1 MPPQGGAG
9 EGTIPPLL
17 LVGCGQMG
25 GAMLSGWCEQGL
37 APSVVVDPAAAAR
50 DGHRVVSSLAEV
62 PEDFRPALVVLAVKP
77 QMAADVLPALA
88 RFGHVPVLSVMA
100 GWTVAGLEGLLGRPG
115 VVRAMPNTPAAIRQ
129 GMSVA
134 FAGGGVDAQARALC
148 DRLLR
153 SVGAVAWVDEEPML
167 DAVTAISGGGPAY
180 VFLLAELLEREGIA
194 HGLPPG
200 LARELARRTV
210 SGSGALLAARP
221 EDAATLRR
229 AVTSPRGTTERALAV
244 LMADDAWPALLH
256 EAVDAAIARARAL
269 AAG

>member
-1 MPPQGGAG
+1 MGAG
-9 EGTIPPLL
+9 QGAIPPLL

-25 GAMLSGWCEQGL
+25 GAMLAGWREQGL
-37 APSVVVDPAAAAR
+37 DPSVVVDPSAAPDAPGA
-50 DGHRVVSSLAEV
+50 HRFVPSLDDV
-62 PEDFRPALVVLAVKP
+62 PGEFRPSLVVLAVKP
-77 QMAADVLPALA
+77 QTAAAVLPALS
-88 RFGHVPVLSVMA
+88 RFGDAPVLSVMA

-134 FAGGGVDAQARALC
+134 FAGAGVDASSRALC

-180 VFLLAELLEREGIA
+180 VFLLAELLEREGVA
-194 HGLPPG
+194 HGLPPA

-210 SGSGALLAARP
+210 SGSGALLAARDQ
-221 EDAATLRR
+221 DAAALRQ

-244 LMADDAWPALLH
+244 LMAPPAWPALLH
-256 EAVDAAIARARAL
+256 EAVGAAIARARAL

>member
-1 MPPQGGAG
+1 MSD
-9 EGTIPPLL
+9 TIPPLL

-25 GAMLSGWCEQGL
+25 GAMLSGWREQGL
-37 APSVVVDPAAAAR
+37 APSVVVDPAAAENR
-50 DGHRVVSSLAEV
+50 GGHRVVASLAEV
-62 PEDFRPALVVLAVKP
+62 PADFRPALVVLAVKP
-77 QMAADVLPALA
+77 QMTAAVLPALA
-88 RFGHVPVLSVMA
+88 RFGTAGVLSIMA

-134 FAGGGVDAQARALC
+134 FAGSGVDDTARALC

-153 SVGAVAWVDEEPML
+153 AVGAVAWVEEESLL

-180 VFLLAELLEREGIA
+180 VFLLAELLEREGVA
-194 HGLPPG
+194 HGLPPA

-221 EDAATLRR
+221 EDAATLRQ

-244 LMADDAWPALLH
+244 LMAEPAWPALLH
-256 EAVDAAIARARAL
+256 EAVGAAIARARAL

>member
-1 MPPQGGAG
+1 MS
-9 EGTIPPLL
+9 GTIPPLL

-25 GAMLSGWCEQGL
+25 GAMLSGWHEQGL
-37 APSVVVDPAAAAR
+37 APSIVVDPAAAG
-50 DGHRVVSSLAEV
+50 DQGGHRVVASLAEV
-62 PEDFRPALVVLAVKP
+62 PGDFRPALVVLAVKP
-77 QMAADVLPALA
+77 QMAAAVLPALA
-88 RFGHVPVLSVMA
+88 RFGTAGVLSIMA

-134 FAGGGVDAQARALC
+134 FAGSGVDAGARALC

-153 SVGAVAWVDEEPML
+153 AVGAVAWVEEEALL

-180 VFLLAELLEREGIA
+180 VFLLAELLEREAVA

-221 EDAATLRR
+221 EDAATLRQ

-244 LMADDAWPALLH
+244 LMAEPAWPALLH
-256 EAVDAAIARARAL
+256 EAIGAAIARARAL

>member
-1 MPPQGGAG
+1 MGAG
-9 EGTIPPLL
+9 EGAIPPLL

-25 GAMLSGWCEQGL
+25 GAMLSGWREQGL
-37 APSVVVDPAAAAR
+37 APSVVVDPAAAP
-50 DGHRVVSSLAEV
+50 DTGGHRFVASLAEA
-62 PEDFRPALVVLAVKP
+62 PGDFRPSLVVLAVKP
-77 QMAADVLPALA
+77 QMAAAVLPALA
-88 RFGHVPVLSVMA
+88 RFGAAPVLSIMA

-115 VVRAMPNTPAAIRQ
+115 VVRAMPNTPAAIGQ

-134 FAGGGVDAQARALC
+134 CAGAGVDAAARALC

-180 VFLLAELLEREGIA
+180 VFLLAELLEREGVA
-194 HGLPPG
+194 HGLPPD

-221 EDAATLRR
+221 QDAAVLRQ

-244 LMADDAWPALLH
+244 LMAAPAWPALLH
-256 EAVDAAIARARAL
+256 EAVGAAIARAREL